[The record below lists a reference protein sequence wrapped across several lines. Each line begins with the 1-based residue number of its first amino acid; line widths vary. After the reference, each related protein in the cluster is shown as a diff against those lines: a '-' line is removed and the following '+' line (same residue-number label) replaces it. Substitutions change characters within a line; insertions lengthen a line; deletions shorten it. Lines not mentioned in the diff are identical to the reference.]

1 MIKNIN
7 FKKKISNSYND
18 YDYIFLLIR
27 PNTFL
32 SFGKQFQKYLSKK
45 TLIISCMAGVKLSTI
60 EKTLKTKKIIRIMP
74 NVMAFNTRSQTHIYM
89 KNRNLFDS
97 NLK

>member
-1 MIKNIN
+1 
-7 FKKKISNSYND
+7 
-18 YDYIFLLIR
+18 
-27 PNTFL
+27 
-32 SFGKQFQKYLSKK
+32 
-45 TLIISCMAGVKLSTI
+45 MAGVKLSTI

>member
-1 MIKNIN
+1 MIMII
-7 FKKKISNSYND
+7 F
-18 YDYIFLLIR
+18 FLLIR

-60 EKTLKTKKIIRIMP
+60 EK
-74 NVMAFNTRSQTHIYM
+74 NF
-89 KNRNLFDS
+89 
-97 NLK
+97 